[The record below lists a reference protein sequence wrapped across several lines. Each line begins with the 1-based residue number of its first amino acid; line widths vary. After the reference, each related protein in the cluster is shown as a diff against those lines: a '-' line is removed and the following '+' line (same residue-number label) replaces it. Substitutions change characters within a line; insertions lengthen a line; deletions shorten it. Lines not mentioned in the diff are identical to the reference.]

1 MYEMLSGDR
10 PFAGDDP
17 DAMRDRILTRDPDLT
32 PLPPD
37 LSPEVGTVLR
47 RALTKDPSGRF
58 ESGRAILEALNGC
71 RTGALPPATLERA
84 ARRRGLRV
92 AAGLVGVLGLASVA
106 VFLVRPNI
114 DAGPVPRIAGSGSVA
129 HVLWVDDNP
138 ENNTEIARQ
147 IEGRGVQVTTALS
160 TIDAVRRFD
169 PATHEMV
176 VSDMGRFEG
185 PNESY
190 VERAGF
196 DLLSQL
202 RARHPEVQVV
212 FCTSARAART
222 YRAEALS
229 AGALGIVEDCSAIL
243 GLMGI

>member
-1 MYEMLSGDR
+1 
-10 PFAGDDP
+10 
-17 DAMRDRILTRDPDLT
+17 
-32 PLPPD
+32 
-37 LSPEVGTVLR
+37 VLR

-58 ESGRAILEALNGC
+58 ESGRAILEALSG
-71 RTGALPPATLERA
+71 THKAALPPATLRRPA
-84 ARRRGLRV
+84 GRRGLRIG
-92 AAGLVGVLGLASVA
+92 AGLVGMLGLGLLV
-106 VFLVRPNI
+106 VFLLRPNA
-114 DAGPVPRIAGSGSVA
+114 DPGPEPRIAASGSVG

-147 IEGRGVQVTTALS
+147 IEDRGIQVTTALS
-160 TIDAVRRFD
+160 TIDAVRQFD
-169 PATHEMV
+169 PATHHMV

-185 PNESY
+185 LNDEY

-222 YRAEALS
+222 YGAEAMS
-229 AGALGIVEDCSAIL
+229 AGALAIVEDCSAIL
-243 GLMGI
+243 PLMGI